1 MYLYILVCKVLYLWV
16 HAMKSPLWKLEWVAS
31 GGTHYTQEQLR
42 LQLNTAKGCQGTIH
56 NMCLQKQGQT
66 SPWISTCQYIRVYT
80 SMYAPAEYDSTQLL
94 STQSLR

>member
-1 MYLYILVCKVLYLWV
+1 MYLYVLVCKVLYLWV
-16 HAMKSPLWKLEWVAS
+16 HAIKESLGKLEGVAS
-31 GGTHYTQEQLR
+31 GTHYTQEQLR
-42 LQLNTAKGCQGTIH
+42 LPLNTAKGCQGTIH

-80 SMYAPAEYDSTQLL
+80 SMYAPAEYDSTQLP